1 MCKVYKYSEL
11 YSTDFMSYFD
21 NKKEVISDIELQ
33 SDEYSIDIDKIIAE
47 LGIEVIETY
56 FDSHS
61 GKYDADT
68 KKMYVNILEPLPR
81 QRFTKSHELGH
92 FVLKH
97 EGISEREQ
105 TPVANAK
112 ERAANQ
118 FAAELLMPQKLIIKA
133 IDRMAIDYSMTWEE
147 LDTLNDE
154 IIITYLAEKLNVS
167 NPAMKYRLINLG
179 VLSI

>member
-1 MCKVYKYSEL
+1 MCEVQKYGDL
-11 YSTDFMSYFD
+11 YSADFMSYFGD
-21 NKKEVISDIELQ
+21 KKEAISDIELQ
-33 SDEYSIDIDKIIAE
+33 ADEYSINIDKIIDE
-47 LGIEVIETY
+47 LGIDVVETY

-68 KKMYVNILEPLPR
+68 KKMYINILESLQR

-92 FVLKH
+92 FVLEH

-147 LDTLNDE
+147 LDTLSDE
-154 IIITYLAEKLNVS
+154 VIIAYLAEKLNVS